1 MTDVVPSN
9 RILRP
14 HNHTVRRSFLNLAGP
29 AVEDFVDISS
39 QQRAAEAEFDVLWSE
54 GNVTGWSDVNKDKQN
69 GVNDAEGIWCS
80 ACEYDNCLH

>member
-39 QQRAAEAEFDVLWSE
+39 QPLLRFLHGAFSSMRDDTGYSPLLRQALPFLLSQFFKLSEEVCADV
-54 GNVTGWSDVNKDKQN
+54 
-69 GVNDAEGIWCS
+69 AP
-80 ACEYDNCLH
+80 